1 MKLSLLGPP
10 GAGKGTQAKYICDT
24 FNIPQISTGD
34 MLRAAVKAG
43 TELGKKAKSVMDAG
57 QLVSDDLIIDLVK
70 ERIAQP
76 DCANG
81 FLFDGFPRTIP
92 QADAMQDAG
101 VFLDAIVEIVVPDD
115 SIVDRMSGRRIH
127 LASGRTYHIH
137 HNPPKIPGKDD
148 VTGDPL
154 IQREDDRED
163 TVRRRLEEYHR
174 MTAIL
179 SQYYRDL
186 SAKGEKGKSPAF
198 ITVDGTRKI
207 DAVAAD
213 IIEKLSAL

>member
-1 MKLSLLGPP
+1 
-10 GAGKGTQAKYICDT
+10 
-24 FNIPQISTGD
+24 
-34 MLRAAVKAG
+34 
-43 TELGKKAKSVMDAG
+43 LGKKAKSVMDAG
-57 QLVSDDLIIDLVK
+57 NLVSDDLIIGLVK

-76 DCANG
+76 DCVNG

-92 QADAMQDAG
+92 QADAMQEAG

-127 LASGRTYHIH
+127 LASGRTYHVQY
-137 HNPPKIPGKDD
+137 NPPKIQGKDD

-154 IQREDDRED
+154 IQREDDQED

-174 MTAIL
+174 MTAVL
-179 SQYYRDL
+179 SKYYREL
-186 SAKGEKGKSPAF
+186 SEKKEKGRSPAF
-198 ITVDGTRKI
+198 VTVDGTRKI